1 MNSDFWDTRYAED
14 EFVYGEEPNEF
25 FKKHIDL
32 LEPGQILLPAE
43 GEGRNSVY
51 AARNGWEAYAFDIS
65 HEGLKKATQL
75 AKKHEVSI
83 HYAIG
88 GYADVDYQPDSMDAI
103 AFIFAHVTPEVRR
116 PYYRKLLKS
125 LKPGGIV
132 ILEGF
137 HKDQFGKNSGG
148 PKDKEMLYD
157 EEQLR
162 EDFYYLHD
170 IEIVRSDRILN
181 EGKYHDGE
189 ACLIQFTGYK

>member
-1 MNSDFWDTRYAED
+1 MNSDFWDTRYAEE

-25 FKKHIDL
+25 FKKHIDS

-75 AKKHEVSI
+75 AKKYEVSI

-88 GYADVDYQPDSMDAI
+88 GYADVDYLPDSMDAI

-189 ACLIQFTGYK
+189 ACLVQFVGYK